1 LTEAAGNQD
10 RQYMARALELAEQ
23 GGGFVNPNPQVGAV
37 IVKDAEVIATGYHRK
52 FGGPHAEVNAL
63 EEAGEAAAGA
73 TMYVTLEPC
82 VHYGKTP
89 PCADKIIESGLDR
102 VHVALQDPN
111 PKVSGKGI
119 EKMRQA
125 GIEVTLGLLDE
136 EAEQVNEIFLHYTET
151 GRPFV
156 LLKLAMTFDGKIATR
171 TGDSRWITSEEAR
184 QEVHRL
190 RGRYSGVVVGAG
202 TVISDDPRLNVR
214 DAEGPDGARFVLD
227 SDGRTPLE
235 SRLFALDSSAPTIMV
250 VGSELSD
257 SRAEEFEELGAKV
270 WRLPVNDQGIDLEA
284 FLDRAGKNGYDSLL
298 VEGGSELAG
307 SFVDRKLLD
316 KINFFYAPKIIGGR
330 EAVPAIGGEGVP
342 KVKKGLGLDGFE
354 VERVGPD
361 ISVVGYP
368 SDDE

>member
-1 LTEAAGNQD
+1 
-10 RQYMARALELAEQ
+10 MARALELAKN

-37 IVKDAEVIATGYHRK
+37 IVKAGEVIATGYHRK

-63 EEAGEAAAGA
+63 EEAGERAEGA

-89 PCADKIIESGLDR
+89 PCSDEIIKRGLER
-102 VHVALQDPN
+102 VHVAIEDPN

-119 EKMRQA
+119 EKLRGA
-125 GIEVTLGLLDE
+125 GIKVTLGLLND

-171 TGDSRWITSEEAR
+171 TGDSRWITSGEAR

-190 RGRYSGVVVGAG
+190 RGRYSGVVVGVG
-202 TVISDDPRLNVR
+202 TVISDDPCLNVR

-227 SDGRTPLE
+227 TSGRTPLE
-235 SRLFALDSSAPTIMV
+235 SRLFQLESSAPTIMV
-250 VGSELSD
+250 VGEDLPSD
-257 SRAEEFEELGAKV
+257 RAGEFERLSADI
-270 WRLPVNDQGIDLEA
+270 WRMPVNDRGIDLEA
-284 FLDRAGKNGYDSLL
+284 FLDRAGENGYDSLL
-298 VEGGSELAG
+298 VEGGSEIAG
-307 SFVDRKLLD
+307 SFADLGLID
-316 KINFFYAPKIIGGR
+316 KVNFFYSPKIIGGR
-330 EAVPAIGGEGVP
+330 EAVPGVGGEGAL
-342 KVKKGLGLDGFE
+342 KVDEGIELDQVE
-354 VERVGPD
+354 VGRTGPD

-368 SDDE
+368 SEDQ